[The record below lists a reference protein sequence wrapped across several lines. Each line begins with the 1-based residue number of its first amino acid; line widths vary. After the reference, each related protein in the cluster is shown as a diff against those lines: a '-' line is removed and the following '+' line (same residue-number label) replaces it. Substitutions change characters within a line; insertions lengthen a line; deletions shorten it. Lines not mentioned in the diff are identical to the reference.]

1 MSILI
6 ILHGIGRII
15 LSFVQ
20 IDSILDEESR
30 KVKDGITLRHNAILG
45 VHTPMQTKP
54 RTSFTNVLLG
64 TFSTSDARSPQL
76 DGVV

>member
-6 ILHGIGRII
+6 ILHGISGII

-30 KVKDGITLRHNAILG
+30 KVKDGITLRNDAILG
-45 VHTPMQTKP
+45 VHPPMQTKP
-54 RTSFTNVLLG
+54 RTSFINVLLG
-64 TFSTSDARSPQL
+64 YF
-76 DGVV
+76 

>member
-6 ILHGIGRII
+6 ILHGISRII

-30 KVKDGITLRHNAILG
+30 KVKDGITLRNDAILG

-54 RTSFTNVLLG
+54 RTSFINVLLG
-64 TFSTSDARSPQL
+64 YF
-76 DGVV
+76 

>member
-6 ILHGIGRII
+6 TLHGISRIV

-30 KVKDGITLRHNAILG
+30 KVKDGITLRNDAILG
-45 VHTPMQTKP
+45 VHPPVQSKP

-64 TFSTSDARSPQL
+64 SF
-76 DGVV
+76 

>member
-30 KVKDGITLRHNAILG
+30 KVKDGITLRNNTILG

-54 RTSFTNVLLG
+54 RTSFINVLLG
-64 TFSTSDARSPQL
+64 YF
-76 DGVV
+76 

>member
-6 ILHGIGRII
+6 ILHGISGII
-15 LSFVQ
+15 LSFIQ

-30 KVKDGITLRHNAILG
+30 KVKDGITLRNDAILG
-45 VHTPMQTKP
+45 VHPPMQTKP

-64 TFSTSDARSPQL
+64 SF
-76 DGVV
+76 

>member
-6 ILHGIGRII
+6 ILHGISRII

-30 KVKDGITLRHNAILG
+30 KVKDGITLRNDAILG
-45 VHTPMQTKP
+45 VHPPMQTKP
-54 RTSFTNVLLG
+54 RTSFTNVLQG
-64 TFSTSDARSPQL
+64 SF
-76 DGVV
+76 